1 MTKFYNNVFLIKIAS
16 FSLGELFPAD
26 TLTSKSLLPSES
38 LLVKS
43 FNSRKIRECDEKE
56 NHFAI
61 KGSLKF
67 SNASTHC
74 KATGKDREKIYC
86 IAWMM
91 LQSLW

>member
-1 MTKFYNNVFLIKIAS
+1 MPTMKNLV
-16 FSLGELFPAD
+16 
-26 TLTSKSLLPSES
+26 PSES

-43 FNSRKIRECDEKE
+43 FNSRKKKRESDGKG

-61 KGSLKF
+61 KRSLKF

-91 LQSLW
+91 LQKPLVILFNCPFNALLVDR